1 METFLM
7 DVLTGAVAS
16 ESEWRADFEAIP
28 ADRRLE
34 EWGGTTFENADL
46 VEVVPNI
53 PGEPGYDDRYGEWR
67 EPEE

>member
-34 EWGGTTFENADL
+34 DWGPTFEDADL
-46 VEVVPNI
+46 VEVVPNL